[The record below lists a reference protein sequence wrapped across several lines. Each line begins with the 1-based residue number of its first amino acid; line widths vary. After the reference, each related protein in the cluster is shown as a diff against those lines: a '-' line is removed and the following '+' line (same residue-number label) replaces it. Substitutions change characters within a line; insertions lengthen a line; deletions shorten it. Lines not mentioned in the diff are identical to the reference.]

1 MDHYFVI
8 ISQLT
13 IGKFTM
19 KNKPDFNDY
28 LWATFFAIVIGAM
41 LGFIFAIKNGGF

>member
-1 MDHYFVI
+1 MDHYLMI
-8 ISQLT
+8 IFQLT

-19 KNKPDFNDY
+19 KNKPNFYDY
-28 LWATFFAIVIGAM
+28 LCATFFAIVIGAM